1 MPPRMSLAEPRRAA
15 TRHVG
20 CVVYPFIVATV
31 AAAVV
36 VVQYKVCPRV
46 MYERTRLWPYS
57 ARTLGTGP
65 TALAS
70 SHCLALHHSA
80 SKVVRTNNNADQG
93 REQQGRPGGAVRFLR
108 ARPPARFMNRAFGA
122 TMSNTAD

>member
-1 MPPRMSLAEPRRAA
+1 MPPRKSLAEPRGTA

-20 CVVYPFIVATV
+20 CVAYPLMFATV

-36 VVQYKVCPRV
+36 VVQNKVCPRV

-57 ARTLGTGP
+57 ARHFGPAP

-70 SHCLALHHSA
+70 SHCPALHHPA

-93 REQQGRPGGAVRFLR
+93 GSNNEALA
-108 ARPPARFMNRAFGA
+108 ARSHPARQAA
-122 TMSNTAD
+122 SPIHASSVWSSHE